1 MLYTGLTIQMESHGE
16 ITQVLRRLRSGEKGA
31 EAELIQLV
39 YGELHRIA
47 VGKLRRERPGHTL
60 QPTALVNET
69 YLKMMGKGAVNWEN
83 RAHFFGAAA
92 CAMRRI
98 LVDHARG
105 VKAQRR
111 GGGQDAVELT
121 DVLAISEAGI
131 EEILVVDQVLDRLNQ
146 ISERQKSIVEMRFFA
161 GFTEEEIAEILQ
173 LSDRTVKR
181 EWATARAWLH
191 GEMHRGKHENRQAA
205 PP

>member
-1 MLYTGLTIQMESHGE
+1 MDSYGD
-16 ITQVLRRLRSGEKGA
+16 ITQVLRRLGAGEKAA
-31 EAELIQLV
+31 ESELIQLV
-39 YGELHRIA
+39 YTELHRIA
-47 VGKLRRERPGHTL
+47 VAKLRRERPGHTL

-98 LVDHARG
+98 LVDHARS

-111 GGGQDAVELT
+111 GGGRGEVELT
-121 DVLAISEAGI
+121 DTLALSDAGI
-131 EEILVVDQVLDRLNQ
+131 EQILVVDQMLDKLNQ
-146 ISERQKSIVEMRFFA
+146 ISERQKAIVEMRFFA

-173 LSDRTVKR
+173 LSERTIKR
-181 EWATARAWLH
+181 EWTAAKAWLH
-191 GEMHRGKHENRQAA
+191 GEIYREPKKAEGAT
-205 PP
+205 

>member
-1 MLYTGLTIQMESHGE
+1 MESSGE
-16 ITQVLRRLRSGEKGA
+16 ITQVLKRLRTGEKAA

-69 YLKMMGKGAVNWEN
+69 YLKMMGKDAVNWEN

-111 GGGQDAVELT
+111 GGGQVSLELT
-121 DVLAISEAGI
+121 DVLAFSDAGI
-131 EEILVVDQVLDRLNQ
+131 EEILIVDQMLHKLNQ
-146 ISERQKSIVEMRFFA
+146 ISERQKAIVEMRFFA

-173 LSDRTVKR
+173 LSLRTVKR
-181 EWATARAWLH
+181 EWASARAWLH
-191 GEMHRGKHENRQAA
+191 GEMYRGGRGSRVVG
-205 PP
+205 

>member
-1 MLYTGLTIQMESHGE
+1 MLYTDVEPTMQGDGN
-16 ITQVLRRLRSGEKGA
+16 ITEVLRRLGDGEKSA
-31 EAELIQLV
+31 EAELIKLV
-39 YGELHRIA
+39 YGELHQIA
-47 VGKLRRERPGHTL
+47 AGKLRRERPGHTL

-98 LVDHARG
+98 LVDHARC

-111 GGGQDAVELT
+111 GGGHDNVELL
-121 DVLAISEAGI
+121 DGLAISESGI
-131 EEILVVDQVLDRLNQ
+131 EEILVLDQFLDRLSR
-146 ISERQKSIVEMRFFA
+146 ISQRQKTIVEMRFFA
-161 GFTEEEIAEILQ
+161 GFTAEEIAEILKV
-173 LSDRTVKR
+173 SDRTVKR

-191 GEMHRGKHENRQAA
+191 GEMHGAK
-205 PP
+205 PPSAETASA

>member
-1 MLYTGLTIQMESHGE
+1 MESNGE
-16 ITQVLRRLRSGEKGA
+16 ITQVLKRLRTGEKAA
-31 EAELIQLV
+31 ERDLIQLV

-47 VGKLRRERPGHTL
+47 AGKLRRERPDHTL

-69 YLKMMGKGAVNWEN
+69 YLKMMGKGLGNWEN

-111 GGGQDAVELT
+111 GGGQDTAELT
-121 DVLAISEAGI
+121 EGVAISEARI
-131 EEILVVDQVLDRLNQ
+131 EEILVVDQVLDRLSR
-146 ISERQKSIVEMRFFA
+146 ISERQKTIVEMRFFA
-161 GFTEEEIAEILQ
+161 GFSEEEIAEILQ

-191 GEMHRGKHENRQAA
+191 GEMSRGKPEKAEDALR
-205 PP
+205 

>member
-1 MLYTGLTIQMESHGE
+1 MLYTSLELIMESQGD
-16 ITQVLRRLRSGEKGA
+16 ITRVLKRLGLGDKSA
-31 EAELIQLV
+31 ESELIQLV
-39 YGELHRIA
+39 YSELHRIA

-69 YLKMMGKGAVNWEN
+69 YLKMMGKGAIKWEN

-111 GGGQDAVELT
+111 GGGQDQVELT
-121 DVLAISEAGI
+121 DALAISYSGI
-131 EEILVVDQVLDRLNQ
+131 EEILVSAQRY
-146 ISERQKSIVEMRFFA
+146 IRS
-161 GFTEEEIAEILQ
+161 
-173 LSDRTVKR
+173 LSC
-181 EWATARAWLH
+181 
-191 GEMHRGKHENRQAA
+191 NAA
-205 PP
+205 